1 MDTAQQCIQIDS
13 LLNLSRQHLSRKS
26 NDTSIMLIDQASV
39 ILEKRSNTMLQAK
52 INYTYGVYH
61 QLNGNSNINGK

>member
-1 MDTAQQCIQIDS
+1 MIQLNSQNLDTAQQRIQIDS

-39 ILEKRSNTMLQAK
+39 ILEKEAILCYKLKLIIHMAYI
-52 INYTYGVYH
+52 IN
-61 QLNGNSNINGK
+61 